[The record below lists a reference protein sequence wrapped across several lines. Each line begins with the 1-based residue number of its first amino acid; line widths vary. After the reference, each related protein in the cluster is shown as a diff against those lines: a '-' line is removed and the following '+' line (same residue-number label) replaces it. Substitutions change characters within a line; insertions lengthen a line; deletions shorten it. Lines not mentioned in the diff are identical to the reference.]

1 MNLDPKIQ
9 EAIRVAAT
17 AENQPPEF
25 ATKLAAWVD
34 ALTSGNERLDNNDS
48 VRRHLELLY
57 EAAKLH
63 QNGGNAPL
71 LPED

>member
-9 EAIRVAAT
+9 EAIRVAAS
-17 AENQPPEF
+17 AEKQPPEF
-25 ATKLAAWVD
+25 AAKLAAWVD

-57 EAAKLH
+57 EAAKPD
-63 QNGGNAPL
+63 QSGGSAAF